1 MWKLRRRKVSVT
13 HPLPQGCKDVAR
25 KHAQVEFSRACAL
38 NHWAALLGRAWVWI
52 LVSHAALGSPIYLPS
67 SYKSCS
73 PKHGLRINKIKT
85 YTTA

>member
-1 MWKLRRRKVSVT
+1 MSVT

-38 NHWAALLGRAWVWI
+38 NHGAALLGRAWVWI
-52 LVSHAALGSPIYLPS
+52 LGSHAVLGSPMYLPS
-67 SYKSCS
+67 FYESCS
-73 PKHGLRINKIKT
+73 PKHRLRINKRKI